1 MGLFS
6 KKKNNTEEIP
16 SLPKLPELP
25 MESLNLPDT
34 PPGLPNIETYPLNSF
49 LNNKPENNFT
59 QAVKQEVNDPNNEYS
74 HSFFEKQTKQLNA
87 YNPEDINRSI
97 NTERRTIELPEFNN
111 SRFNNSNKTIKQA
124 EPIYVRLDKF
134 EITVETFRDIKN
146 KIIEIEDLLERTKK
160 IKQDEEKELDSWE
173 REIQMIKSRLDLI
186 DKSIFNKLD

>member
-6 KKKNNTEEIP
+6 KKKNTAEEIP

-34 PPGLPNIETYPLNSF
+34 PPGLPNIETYQLDSF
-49 LNNKPENNFT
+49 SNNKPENNFT

-87 YNPEDINRSI
+87 YNPKDINRSI

-111 SRFNNSNKTIKQA
+111 SNNSSRTIKQA

-134 EITVETFRDIKN
+134 EITVETFKDIKN

-173 REIQMIKSRLDLI
+173 REIQMIKSRIDLI